1 MYPSARSVVR
11 CSERVVEGTEVLLT
25 GTTGG
30 GSHATYA
37 VGADSAAVAVTAV
50 AAAAAAAAAAVVTS
64 DTRLRL
70 LQAFGGLSAV

>member
-37 VGADSAAVAVTAV
+37 VDADSAAVAVTAV
-50 AAAAAAAAAAVVTS
+50 AAAAVVTS

>member
-1 MYPSARSVVR
+1 
-11 CSERVVEGTEVLLT
+11 VVEGTEVLLT

-50 AAAAAAAAAAVVTS
+50 AVVTS